1 MIYLDHNATTPI
13 DPAVREAME
22 PYLSQEWGNASSS
35 YSFGSRLRA
44 VVETARLKVAR
55 LLNASPD
62 EVVFT
67 SGGTEANNAAIHAAL
82 LADPARRHI
91 VTTAVEH
98 SSVLSYCQW
107 LKSRGNPVT
116 IVGVNADG
124 RIDYEALE
132 AAITK
137 NTAIVSVMWANNETG
152 VLFPVDRI
160 ANQCHQ
166 LGVPFHSDAV
176 QVAGKIPIDVKAAP
190 FTYLGL
196 AAHKFNGPKGIGV
209 LYVRRGAPFTPL
221 VHGGH
226 QERGR
231 RGGTEDVAAIVGLG
245 LAAEK
250 ATASAGDYARI
261 VAPRR
266 DRLES
271 ALLERCGPARIHGRS
286 EPRIANT
293 TNMSFPG
300 IGADGLLMMLDKY
313 DLYAS
318 AGSACLADSGEPSH
332 VIAAMHGSAKIPRD
346 FVRLSISASTSDA
359 EINEAVERIAG
370 CVVSLRALSA

>member
-1 MIYLDHNATTPI
+1 MIYLDHNATTPV
-13 DPAVREAME
+13 DPAVHTAME

-35 YSFGSRLRA
+35 YSFGARLRT
-44 VVETARLKVAR
+44 VVENARLKVAR

-62 EVVFT
+62 EVLFT

-82 LADPARRHI
+82 MADPARRHV

-98 SSVLSYCQW
+98 SSVLAYCQW
-107 LKSRGNPVT
+107 LASRGYPVT
-116 IVGVNADG
+116 VIGVNADG
-124 RIDYEALE
+124 SLDCDALE
-132 AAITK
+132 GAIADD
-137 NTAIVSVMWANNETG
+137 TAIVSVMWANNETG

-160 ANQCHQ
+160 AKRCQE

-176 QVAGKIPIDVKAAP
+176 QVAGKLPIDVKKTP

-196 AAHKFNGPKGIGV
+196 AAHKFNGPKGIGA
-209 LYVRRGAPFTPL
+209 LFIRRGAPFAPL
-221 VHGGH
+221 IHGGH

-231 RGGTEDVAAIVGLG
+231 RGGTEDVASIIGIGV
-245 LAAEK
+245 AAERA
-250 ATASAGDYARI
+250 ATTAIDYARL

-266 DRLES
+266 DRLEA
-271 ALLERCGPARIHGRS
+271 ALISNCTPAVIHGYS

-293 TNMSFPG
+293 TNISFPG

-318 AGSACLADSGEPSH
+318 AGSACLADSSAPSH
-332 VIAAMHGSAKIPRD
+332 VIAAMRGSPQIPRD
-346 FVRLSISASTSDA
+346 FVRLSIGPSTTED
-359 EINEAVERIAG
+359 EINEAIQRIG
-370 CVVSLRALSA
+370 DCVASLRQLSA

>member
-1 MIYLDHNATTPI
+1 
-13 DPAVREAME
+13 
-22 PYLSQEWGNASSS
+22 
-35 YSFGSRLRA
+35 
-44 VVETARLKVAR
+44 
-55 LLNASPD
+55 
-62 EVVFT
+62 
-67 SGGTEANNAAIHAAL
+67 
-82 LADPARRHI
+82 
-91 VTTAVEH
+91 
-98 SSVLSYCQW
+98 
-107 LKSRGNPVT
+107 
-116 IVGVNADG
+116 
-124 RIDYEALE
+124 
-132 AAITK
+132 
-137 NTAIVSVMWANNETG
+137 
-152 VLFPVDRI
+152 
-160 ANQCHQ
+160 
-166 LGVPFHSDAV
+166 
-176 QVAGKIPIDVKAAP
+176 
-190 FTYLGL
+190 
-196 AAHKFNGPKGIGV
+196 

-293 TNMSFPG
+293 TNISFPG

-313 DLYAS
+313 DLYAA

-332 VIAAMHGSAKIPRD
+332 VIAAMRGSSQIPRD
-346 FVRLSISASTSDA
+346 FIRLSIAGSTTDTDISCAIDH
-359 EINEAVERIAG
+359 ISQ
-370 CVVSLRALSA
+370 CVASLRQLAG

>member
-1 MIYLDHNATTPI
+1 MIYLDHNATTPV
-13 DPAVREAME
+13 DPAVQTAME

-35 YSFGSRLRA
+35 YSFGARLRT

-62 EVVFT
+62 EVLFT

-82 LADPARRHI
+82 MADPARRHV

-98 SSVLSYCQW
+98 SSVLAYCQW
-107 LKSRGNPVT
+107 LASRGFPVT
-116 IVGVNADG
+116 VVGVNADG
-124 RIDYEALE
+124 RLDFDALE
-132 AAITK
+132 KAITK
-137 NTAIVSVMWANNETG
+137 DTAIVSVMWANNETG

-160 ANQCHQ
+160 ARRCQE

-176 QVAGKIPIDVKAAP
+176 QVAGKLPIDVKSAP

-196 AAHKFNGPKGIGV
+196 AAHKFNGPKGIGA
-209 LYVRRGAPFTPL
+209 LFIRRGASFTPL
-221 VHGGH
+221 IHGGH

-231 RGGTEDVAAIVGLG
+231 RGGTEDLASIVGIG
-245 LAAEK
+245 VAAEK
-250 ATASAGDYARI
+250 AAAAATDYAQ
-261 VAPRR
+261 VVGPRR
-266 DRLES
+266 DRLET
-271 ALLERCGPARIHGRS
+271 ALLKKCAPAVIHGHS

-293 TNMSFPG
+293 TNISFPG

-313 DLYAS
+313 DVYAS

-332 VIAAMHGSAKIPRD
+332 VIAAMRGAPQIPRD
-346 FVRLSISASTSDA
+346 FIRLSIASSTTDADISSAI
-359 EINEAVERIAG
+359 EHIRQ
-370 CVVSLRALSA
+370 CVASLRQLAG